1 MAKRINVDIGKA
13 MKVAGKYFSKVGKE
27 IMANKDKIL
36 LGAFLTTIVDNIKTH
51 IEKDAVEK
59 AYEKDSVKYQSITRK
74 NEAKIRA
81 LKEQADRS
89 AKVEERIQQL
99 EQVVQEKLKERSG
112 NE

>member
-27 IMANKDKIL
+27 IMAHKDKIL
-36 LGAFLTTIVDNIKTH
+36 LGALFTTIVDDIKTH

-59 AYEKDSVKYQSITRK
+59 AYEKDSVKYKSITRK
-74 NEAKIRA
+74 NEAEIQV
-81 LKEQADRS
+81 LKEKADRS
-89 AKVEERIQQL
+89 DLADERIQQL
-99 EQVVQEKLKERSG
+99 EQVVQEILEERFG

>member
-27 IMANKDKIL
+27 IMAHKDKIL
-36 LGAFLTTIVDNIKTH
+36 LGALFTTIVDDIKTH

-59 AYEKDSVKYQSITRK
+59 AYEKDSVKYKSITRK
-74 NEAKIRA
+74 NEAEIQV
-81 LKEQADRS
+81 LKEKADRS
-89 AKVEERIQQL
+89 DLADERIQQL
-99 EQVVQEKLKERSG
+99 EQVVQEILEERSG